1 MDVDERLLAKRG
13 TYYFSG
19 LSMLARLPL
28 EQARRDQS
36 AGRKIGTL
44 ISGYPG
50 SPLAGYDLQLNRA
63 RALLAGQGVRHLPAG
78 NEEQAATALMGTQM
92 LDDHPHS
99 DYSGVTGF
107 WYGKGPGADR
117 AGDALKH
124 ANFAGTSKDGA
135 VVVLSGEDHEAKSST
150 MPFQQEYAFVSA
162 GMPILYPSS
171 VAEFRT
177 LGLHAVAL
185 SRYSGCWV
193 ALKLVASLCDGGE
206 TVTVA
211 PDDVVVA
218 IPELQL
224 EGREFAKRADFSFF
238 PGKNISQEHHLY
250 RERHAAAIAY
260 ARANELNR
268 ADERSDRQRVG
279 IICAGK
285 SAADVRQALL
295 DLGLNQG
302 P

>member
-1 MDVDERLLAKRG
+1 ML
-13 TYYFSG
+13 TSG
-19 LSMLARLPL
+19 YWRTGGPITSPACPCWPGFRWNRHG
-28 EQARRDQS
+28 AIVT
-36 AGRKIGTL
+36 AGRRIGTL
-44 ISGYPG
+44 ITGYPG
-50 SPLAGYDLQLNRA
+50 SPLAGYDLHLDRA

-78 NEEQAATALMGTQM
+78 NEEQATTALMGTQM

-99 DYSGVTGF
+99 TYSGVTGF

-162 GMPILYPSS
+162 GIPILYPSS

-185 SRYSGCWV
+185 SRHSGCWV
-193 ALKLVASLCDGGE
+193 ALKLVAELCDGGE

-211 PDDVVVA
+211 PDDVDVA
-218 IPELQL
+218 IPNTSSMD
-224 EGREFAKRADFSFF
+224 GRSPSGPTSLSSPVRTSARNIISTARGTRPPSPT
-238 PGKNISQEHHLY
+238 PGSM
-250 RERHAAAIAY
+250 
-260 ARANELNR
+260 
-268 ADERSDRQRVG
+268 D
-279 IICAGK
+279 
-285 SAADVRQALL
+285 
-295 DLGLNQG
+295 
-302 P
+302 